1 MHAPHSDHAGIL
13 DVGFPTMT
21 RVFSHCLMGICCLWL
36 FAGCTT
42 GSQVHPTTLYEN
54 LSLQPGALQQH
65 GVAFLTPSTVT
76 GQEQDQQTAALIF
89 AEQMRT
95 RLPTVHVMSLPEA
108 LGAINR
114 AGLAPEYRRM
124 VEDYR
129 DTGIFPRTILAK
141 IGHAIGTRYLVQLKL
156 AGFSQ
161 DMRERLSVLGVR
173 LFQTL
178 HANIRLYMQ
187 IWDVET
193 GAIAWEGSEEMSYAY
208 DSSAELPVT
217 FRRVVEE
224 AAQQLIQ
231 HLP

>member
-1 MHAPHSDHAGIL
+1 MMRRTSGRCLTGIWFL
-13 DVGFPTMT
+13 LLLA
-21 RVFSHCLMGICCLWL
+21 S
-36 FAGCTT
+36 CTT
-42 GSQVHPTTLYEN
+42 GSQVHPTTLHKN

-89 AEQMRT
+89 AEQMRVQ
-95 RLPTVHVMSLPEA
+95 LPAVRVISLPES

-114 AGLAPEYRRM
+114 AGLAPEYRKM
-124 VEDYR
+124 VVDYR
-129 DTGIFPRTILAK
+129 DTGIFPRDLLTK
-141 IGHAIGTRYLVQLKL
+141 VGRAIGTRYLVQLKL

-161 DMRERLSVLGVR
+161 DMRERLSILGVR

-187 IWDVET
+187 IWDADT

-217 FRRVVEE
+217 FRRVVEQ

-231 HLP
+231 NLP

>member
-1 MHAPHSDHAGIL
+1 VLHPDNPSFVHAGSL
-13 DVGFPTMT
+13 TMS
-21 RVFSHCLMGICCLWL
+21 RISGRCLTSICFLL
-36 FAGCTT
+36 LLVGCTT
-42 GSQVHPTTLYEN
+42 GSQVHPTTLHKS

-76 GQEQDQQTAALIF
+76 GQEQDQQAAALIF
-89 AEQMRT
+89 AEHMHAQ
-95 RLPTVHVMSLPEA
+95 LPTVRVISLPES

-114 AGLAPEYRRM
+114 AGLAPEYRKM
-124 VEDYR
+124 VEAYR
-129 DTGIFPRTILAK
+129 DTGIFPRDMLVQV
-141 IGHAIGTRYLVQLKL
+141 GSAIGTRYLVQLKL
-156 AGFSQ
+156 AAFSQ
-161 DMRERLSVLGVR
+161 DMRERVSIFGVR

-187 IWDVET
+187 IWDAET
-193 GAIAWEGSEEMSYAY
+193 GTIAWEGSEEMSYAY

-231 HLP
+231 NLP

>member
-1 MHAPHSDHAGIL
+1 MMQRTSGRCLTGIWIL
-13 DVGFPTMT
+13 
-21 RVFSHCLMGICCLWL
+21 LLL
-36 FAGCTT
+36 AGCTT
-42 GSQVHPTTLYEN
+42 GSQVHPTTLHKN

-76 GQEQDQQTAALIF
+76 GQEQDQQMAALIF
-89 AEQMRT
+89 AEQMRVQ
-95 RLPTVHVMSLPEA
+95 LPAVRVQSLPES

-114 AGLAPEYRRM
+114 AGLAPEYRKM

-129 DTGIFPRTILAK
+129 ETGIFPRDMLTK
-141 IGHAIGTRYLVQLKL
+141 VGSAIGTRYLVQLKL
-156 AGFSQ
+156 AAFSQ
-161 DMRERLSVLGVR
+161 DMRERVSIFGVR

-187 IWDVET
+187 IWDAEAGT
-193 GAIAWEGSEEMSYAY
+193 IAWEGSEEMSYAY

-217 FRRVVEE
+217 FRRVVEQ

-231 HLP
+231 NLP

>member
-1 MHAPHSDHAGIL
+1 MFHPDNPNFVHAGSL
-13 DVGFPTMT
+13 TMS
-21 RVFSHCLMGICCLWL
+21 RASGRCLTGICFLL
-36 FAGCTT
+36 LLAGCTT
-42 GSQVHPTTLYEN
+42 GSQVHPTTLHKN

-89 AEQMRT
+89 AEQMRVQ
-95 RLPTVHVMSLPEA
+95 LPTVRVLSLPES

-114 AGLAPEYRRM
+114 AGLAPEYRKM

-129 DTGIFPRTILAK
+129 ETGIFPRDMLTK
-141 IGHAIGTRYLVQLKL
+141 VGSAIGTRYLVQLKL
-156 AGFSQ
+156 AAFSQ
-161 DMRERLSVLGVR
+161 DMRERVSIFGVR

-187 IWDVET
+187 IWDAEAGT
-193 GAIAWEGSEEMSYAY
+193 IAWEGSEEMSYAY

-224 AAQQLIQ
+224 AAQQLIRN
-231 HLP
+231 LP

>member
-1 MHAPHSDHAGIL
+1 MSRASG
-13 DVGFPTMT
+13 
-21 RVFSHCLMGICCLWL
+21 RCLTSICFLL
-36 FAGCTT
+36 LLTSCTT
-42 GSQVHPTTLYEN
+42 GSQVHPTTLHKN
-54 LSLQPGALQQH
+54 LSLPPGALLQY

-89 AEQMRT
+89 AEQMRVQ
-95 RLPTVHVMSLPEA
+95 LPTVRVISLPES

-114 AGLAPEYRRM
+114 AGLAPEYRKM
-124 VEDYR
+124 VEAYR
-129 DTGIFPRTILAK
+129 DTGIFPREMLTK
-141 IGHAIGTRYLVQLKL
+141 VGSAIGTRYLVQLKL
-156 AGFSQ
+156 AAFSQ
-161 DMRERLSVLGVR
+161 DMRERVSILGVR

-187 IWDVET
+187 IWDADT

-217 FRRVVEE
+217 FRRVVEG

-231 HLP
+231 NLP

>member
-1 MHAPHSDHAGIL
+1 MQRTSGRCLTGIWIL
-13 DVGFPTMT
+13 
-21 RVFSHCLMGICCLWL
+21 LLL
-36 FAGCTT
+36 AGCTT
-42 GSQVHPTTLYEN
+42 GSQVHPTTLHKN

-76 GQEQDQQTAALIF
+76 GQEQDQQMAALIF
-89 AEQMRT
+89 AEQMRVQ
-95 RLPTVHVMSLPEA
+95 LPAVRVQSLPES

-114 AGLAPEYRRM
+114 AGLAPEYRKM

-129 DTGIFPRTILAK
+129 ETGIFPRDMLTK
-141 IGHAIGTRYLVQLKL
+141 VGSAIGTRYLVQLKL
-156 AGFSQ
+156 AAFSQ
-161 DMRERLSVLGVR
+161 DMRERVSIFGVR

-187 IWDVET
+187 IWDAET
-193 GAIAWEGSEEMSYAY
+193 GTIAWEGSEEMSYAY

-217 FRRVVEE
+217 FRRVVEG

-231 HLP
+231 NLP